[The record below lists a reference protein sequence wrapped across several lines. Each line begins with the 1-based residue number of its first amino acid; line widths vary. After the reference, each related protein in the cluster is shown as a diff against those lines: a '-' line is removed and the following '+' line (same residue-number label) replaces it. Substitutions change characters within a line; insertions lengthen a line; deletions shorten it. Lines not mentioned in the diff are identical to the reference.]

1 MVISND
7 KWRDLQ
13 SERTQKFSDSEC
25 CDARGLYTGTMSMV
39 PSGQD
44 FRDIYA
50 ILWISVCIIFSWV
63 QLQRSEGLP
72 IGYVFF
78 LDLRVRKFSVNSI
91 LQKEPEK
98 NQDLETTKSCS
109 IPPQES
115 LAASL
120 SSHKASMFSSGTSAI
135 YLIYM
140 FLMSLPHA
148 WCCRI
153 QVSSRPP
160 RGPSQAHVETW
171 QTLSK
176 LLASTAGPRRVSLGC
191 QEAGQQ

>member
-1 MVISND
+1 MSLQWIIMVISND

-50 ILWISVCIIFSWV
+50 ILWISVCIIFSV

-78 LDLRVRKFSVNSI
+78 LDLRVLSKFSVNSI

-98 NQDLETTKSCS
+98 NPGPGDHKRVWLHRYLATK
-109 IPPQES
+109 PPCFPAVLQPS
-115 LAASL
+115 T
-120 SSHKASMFSSGTSAI
+120 SSTCIS
-135 YLIYM
+135 
-140 FLMSLPHA
+140 
-148 WCCRI
+148 
-153 QVSSRPP
+153 
-160 RGPSQAHVETW
+160 
-171 QTLSK
+171 
-176 LLASTAGPRRVSLGC
+176 
-191 QEAGQQ
+191 